1 MSVKCAV
8 PDPVRLEACGGRGGR
23 RKSCVIRSFVKLP
36 GQPVAPRGP
45 RASCLPQWAPREQF
59 SPLLARAIITD
70 VIKMKSETGHVG
82 SNELKT
88 MLSGMMKDAF
98 TGALETANANMTA
111 ELEFIDL
118 SYT

>member
-1 MSVKCAV
+1 M
-8 PDPVRLEACGGRGGR
+8 
-23 RKSCVIRSFVKLP
+23 KL
-36 GQPVAPRGP
+36 
-45 RASCLPQWAPREQF
+45 
-59 SPLLARAIITD
+59 
-70 VIKMKSETGHVG
+70 ETGHVG